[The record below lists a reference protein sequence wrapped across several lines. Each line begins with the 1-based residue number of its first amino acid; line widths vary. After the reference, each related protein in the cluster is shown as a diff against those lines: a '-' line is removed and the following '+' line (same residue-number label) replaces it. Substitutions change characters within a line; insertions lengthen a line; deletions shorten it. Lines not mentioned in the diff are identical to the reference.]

1 MLKWHI
7 MYQLQDKLLFKFTK
21 SVLIMLT
28 ELFSMFKLKQQWVFN
43 MLSVVLFY
51 LKSWNLHEHLLSW
64 IFSKFKLMFDL

>member
-28 ELFSMFKLKQQWVFN
+28 ELFSMFKFKQQWVFN

-51 LKSWNLHEHLLSW
+51 LKSWNLYEHLLSW
-64 IFSKFKLMFDL
+64 ILSKFKLMFDM